1 MPDEDIDGVNS
12 TPHRHLYVIV
22 LTTAIHKSV
31 INLVISQLRSF
42 PISNGLVSGIE
53 QLKVWTLTRRVF
65 PARVSPS
72 SIIHTHETAY
82 PSLPTLTRLT
92 CTCCHGET
100 QSTIV
105 TVAINSIRQRR
116 DRRCSHAQRS
126 SKDAEDVP

>member
-65 PARVSPS
+65 PERVS
-72 SIIHTHETAY
+72 
-82 PSLPTLTRLT
+82 L
-92 CTCCHGET
+92 
-100 QSTIV
+100 
-105 TVAINSIRQRR
+105 
-116 DRRCSHAQRS
+116 
-126 SKDAEDVP
+126 